1 MLKIG
6 VIGIGLMGLPM
17 VERLLAAGYPVTVYN
32 RTAAKLTPL
41 RSTTAEIVG
50 QPIELVD
57 RVDCVI
63 LMLTDDRAIDSV
75 LLTPEILP
83 RLIGKTILQ
92 MGTISPQASRQIRD
106 RIVDAGGEYLE
117 APVLGSIPEAKT
129 GKLLLMVGATT
140 AQFDRNLPLL
150 TTFGESP
157 RLIGEVGT
165 AAALKLA
172 LNQLIATLTAGF
184 AQSLAYLQH
193 QQVDIEVFMEI
204 LRSSALYA
212 PTFDKKLSR
221 MLDSPKGRL
230 CQRDYKNPNFPTK
243 HLLKDTDLFIESA
256 IDTGINTA
264 AIAGVKNILDLAIA
278 KHLANSDYSALYEAI
293 TDLQTR
299 D

>member
-32 RTAAKLTPL
+32 RTADKLTPL
-41 RSTTAEIVG
+41 RSTTAEIVE
-50 QPIELVD
+50 QPIALVD

-75 LLTPEILP
+75 LLTPEILL
-83 RLIGKTILQ
+83 RLSGKTILQ

-106 RIVDAGGEYLE
+106 RIVAAGGEYLE

-129 GKLLLMVGATT
+129 GKLLLMVGATA
-140 AQFDRNLPLL
+140 AQFDRYLPLL

-172 LNQLIATLTAGF
+172 LNQLISALTAGF

-221 MLDSPKGRL
+221 MLDRNY
-230 CQRDYKNPNFPTK
+230 DNPNFPTK

-256 IDTGINTA
+256 IDMGINTA
-264 AIAGVKNILDLAIA
+264 AIAGIKNILDLAIA
-278 KHLANSDYSALYEAI
+278 QNLANSDYSALYEAI
-293 TDLQTR
+293 ADVR
-299 D
+299 ARE